1 MTNLLHRGDSI
12 QQMMQVTGEEG
23 VTVPDYVTYQKALLV
38 DMVYLQQDAFDEVDV
53 SAPLERQ
60 KQCFGF
66 LYDLVTR
73 EYKFDD
79 KEQVR
84 DYFLRLTGLFKNF
97 NYSGEDSPDRAKY
110 LKQMEELADSVSVV
124 VH

>member
-1 MTNLLHRGDSI
+1 
-12 QQMMQVTGEEG
+12 
-23 VTVPDYVTYQKALLV
+23 
-38 DMVYLQQDAFDEVDV
+38 VDV

-60 KQCFGF
+60 KYCFDF

-73 EYKFDD
+73 EYKFED

-97 NYSGEDSPDRAKY
+97 NYSSEDSPDRAKY
-110 LKQMEELADSVSVV
+110 LKQMEELAASVTAAV
-124 VH
+124 